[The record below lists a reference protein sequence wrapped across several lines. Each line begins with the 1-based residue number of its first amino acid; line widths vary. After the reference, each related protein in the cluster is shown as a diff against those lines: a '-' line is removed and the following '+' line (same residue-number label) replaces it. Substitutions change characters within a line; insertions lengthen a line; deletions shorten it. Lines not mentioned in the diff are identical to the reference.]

1 MPIYSDELQDQ
12 LARIDSLQQQIDAL
26 RPLPPD
32 VQARIFQKFR
42 LDWNYH
48 SNSIEGNSLT
58 YGETVAFIME
68 GVTAKGKPLKDHLDL
83 RGHNQAIDVLQD
95 MIRNAEAE
103 LTERDIRELHS
114 IIMAEPYEV
123 TVETSA
129 GPQRRLIEPGQYKTM
144 PNHTLTGTGETHYY
158 ATPEETPG
166 KMHDLIE
173 WYRSHRAA
181 LHPLVL
187 AAQFHH
193 RFVAIHPFDDG
204 NGRMTR
210 LLTNMLL
217 MKAGYPPIVVKTE
230 EKREYYAVLSQADA
244 GVEAPLL
251 EYFAERLIRSLDIY
265 LKGARGEDINDD
277 DDLDKEIALLKKSVS
292 TDIISRK
299 EINPEQISGTIINFF
314 NKCFPFILDKHL
326 KISDLF
332 HNPSYGITVFPI
344 PDSERPVNYT
354 GSYFEEQNDVKDR
367 MFLENIA
374 SAISA
379 TAITMY
385 KNKGLASVKID
396 FVYSKFKQN
405 PEHKNITS
413 NIFIIFE
420 DFVYKIRS
428 TDGKDIY
435 TEYYSKIYNNI
446 DCNSIAKETFT
457 PVIIKIKDM
466 IQQ

>member
-1 MPIYSDELQDQ
+1 MPIYSEELQDQ
-12 LARIDSLQQQIDAL
+12 LARIDSLQQQIEVL
-26 RPLPPD
+26 RPLPAD

-83 RGHNQAIDVLQD
+83 RGHNQAIDVLQELIKSPE
-95 MIRNAEAE
+95 ME

-114 IIMAEPYEV
+114 IIMAEAYEV

-144 PNHTLTGTGETHYY
+144 PNHTLTSTGETHYY

-173 WYRSHRAA
+173 WYRAHRAT

-187 AAQFHH
+187 AAHFHH
-193 RFVAIHPFDDG
+193 KFVAIHPFDDG

-217 MKAGYPPIVVKTE
+217 MRAGYPPIVVKTE

-251 EYFAERLIRSLDIY
+251 EYFAERLIRSLGIY
-265 LKGARGEDINDD
+265 LKGAKGDDIAEENDI
-277 DDLDKEIALLKKSVS
+277 DKRIALLKASFTKEDLVKESITPSLVRNLFAN
-292 TDIISRK
+292 DLFDLCKNISHK
-299 EINPEQISGTIINFF
+299 AHQ
-314 NKCFPFILDKHL
+314 L
-326 KISDLF
+326 SDLF
-332 HNPSYGITVFPI
+332 SKTNFFYRFRMRNSDFTT
-344 PDSERPVNYT
+344 SEAYELARWLWDGPYEKEWPLRSFEFQYVWT
-354 GSYFEEQNDVKDR
+354 GFKKSNEPFDIHQDLEIKFDEYKYRIKPNRREEKEISKFYHQQLTA
-367 MFLENIA
+367 LELTQILEEFID
-374 SAISA
+374 SAI
-379 TAITMY
+379 
-385 KNKGLASVKID
+385 
-396 FVYSKFKQN
+396 
-405 PEHKNITS
+405 
-413 NIFIIFE
+413 
-420 DFVYKIRS
+420 
-428 TDGKDIY
+428 
-435 TEYYSKIYNNI
+435 NNI
-446 DCNSIAKETFT
+446 QQRAK
-457 PVIIKIKDM
+457 
-466 IQQ
+466 